1 MEAEI
6 QEHGHYILEYGS
18 HCDYDKYLNECR
30 RSTVFGYYLA
40 RTRFYHKDHLI
51 DSIMLKAMSSISMYQ
66 GDIHSYSALQI
77 ATKGK
82 HIIQVNTNPNH
93 SEVFLEE
100 IEAYH
105 LSLFD
110 LSVLQRILTFE
121 LQYLDSREGSS
132 YELVKYSNPSDI
144 VLYHCHASDYISPS
158 ETIDGNC
165 FNSNC
170 DTYGSLYHSK
180 AQRAYIFWLEDSR
193 EYVVIYHSYWC
204 M

>member
-1 MEAEI
+1 MH
-6 QEHGHYILEYGS
+6 EHGQYILEYGTR
-18 HCDYDKYLNECR
+18 CDYQKYLNECR
-30 RSTVFGYYLA
+30 RSTVVGYYLA
-40 RTRFYHKDHLI
+40 RTRFFHQDHLM
-51 DSIMLKAMSSISMYQ
+51 DSIFLKAMSRNSLYQ
-66 GDIHSYSALQI
+66 GAIESYSALQN

-82 HIIQVNTNPNH
+82 HIIQVNTNPNP

-100 IEAYH
+100 MEAYH

-121 LQYLDSREGSS
+121 EQYFNRADGSS
-132 YELVKYSNPSDI
+132 YKLVKYSNPSDI
-144 VLYHCHASDYISPS
+144 VLYHCNASDYISPS

-165 FNSNC
+165 FDSNC

-193 EYVVIYHSYWC
+193 EYVVIYHSFWC